1 MSRTTVLPRLIAVGI
16 ATLILSACSTAVG
29 GAPSPSSP
37 ASPVA
42 PPSTPVA
49 SPEPTAPA
57 TPPAPGAPADS
68 PAPTPTPEPV
78 VVVRIGTGTIAR
90 VTADGVAVRV
100 LPGLDHP
107 LIHGYHF
114 VDGTD
119 VEEVL
124 LDAGD
129 RVAVIWGPVLV
140 DGHTWYS
147 VMHVETAEPII
158 FGEGW
163 ISADFLAEEGP
174 MPQPRTVLTAD
185 GLGSGRAVSG
195 EVTDFS
201 PLYVNVVAAPMPGDA
216 SCETEV
222 VLIRTDGVAVTIG
235 ASEVTEPTHFF
246 SSPLEDDALFQA
258 AAGKVTLQVRS
269 DCTWAGMAWVPAA

>member
-1 MSRTTVLPRLIAVGI
+1 MSRTPVLPRLIAIGLVTSVL
-16 ATLILSACSTAVG
+16 AACSTAVG
-29 GAPSPSSP
+29 GAPSPSAP

-42 PPSTPVA
+42 PPSIPVA
-49 SPEPTAPA
+49 SPQPTAPA
-57 TPPAPGAPADS
+57 TPTAPVAPSD
-68 PAPTPTPEPV
+68 APTPTPEPV

-119 VEEVL
+119 VEEVR

-129 RVAVIWGPVLV
+129 RVSVIWGPVLV

-158 FGEGW
+158 FDEGW

-185 GLGSGRAVSG
+185 GLGSGKAVSG

-201 PLYVNVVAAPMPGDA
+201 PLYVNVVAAPMPGDV
-216 SCETEV
+216 SCEAEV
-222 VLIRTDGVAVTIG
+222 ILIGTDGVAITIG
-235 ASEVTEPTHFF
+235 SSEVTESTHFF
-246 SSPLEDDALFQA
+246 SSPLENDALFQD
-258 AAGKVTLQVRS
+258 AAGKVVLQVRS
-269 DCTWAGMAWVPAA
+269 DCSWAGMAWIPAG